1 MTVFGY
7 CRLSIREADE
17 GTSLDS
23 QRNSIQ
29 SYADQRN
36 ETVEWFTDDGFS
48 GRSGNRPA
56 YQAMFQRL
64 SEPGVTAV
72 VARSV
77 DRLGRNLK
85 EFLLFTEAAQELG
98 VPVVAVASGI
108 DTSTSAGVLFA
119 QLLGVFAQAE
129 SGAIA
134 ERQVYSQA
142 ERRKQGRSIGVLPYG
157 YASVESGSGAYR
169 VIVENEANLIL
180 DAVNAVMEGSSIS
193 AAAVTMNQAGATSKR
208 GNPWNGSTLRR
219 LLMNPT
225 LAGLRHY
232 EGTIQLDDK
241 GKVYHDSDT
250 EIIPL
255 ATWRELQKVIGSR
268 GVKRKVGT
276 SGEQLML
283 AGIALCG
290 SCNALM
296 SRDTYKT
303 KDGRAS
309 QYRCSSKTRFTCP
322 LPVTVVA
329 ARLDAFVIEQLQPL
343 GHLLVTKLV
352 SEEEPATVIQRETLS
367 LQIESIAGE
376 FATASPEQ
384 VSELASTLSGL
395 KQQLIALPSKLV
407 ERYEETGETF
417 AEVLAHSPA
426 LIAQQA
432 IEAVIVAPPAV
443 KYQQRLD
450 GDRVQIMWKEPE
462 QFDTD

>member
-23 QRNSIQ
+23 QRNAIQ

-56 YQAMFQRL
+56 YQALIQRL
-64 SEPGVTAV
+64 GEPGVTAV

-85 EFLLFTEAAQELG
+85 EFLSFTEAAQELG

-142 ERRKQGRSIGVLPYG
+142 ERRKQVRSIGVLPYG
-157 YASVESGSGAYR
+157 YSSVESGSGAFR
-169 VIVENEANLIL
+169 VIVEEEANLIL
-180 DAVNAVMEGSSIS
+180 DAVKAVMDGSSIS
-193 AAAVTMNQAGATSKR
+193 AAAVTMNEAGATSKR

-232 EGTIQLDDK
+232 EGEIQLDEQ

-250 EIIPL
+250 EIVPL

-367 LQIESIAGE
+367 LQIESIASE
-376 FATASPEQ
+376 FATASPDQ
-384 VSELASTLSGL
+384 VSELASTLSAL
-395 KQQLIALPSKLV
+395 KQQLLALPSKLI

-417 AEVLAHSPA
+417 AEVLTHSPA
-426 LIAQQA
+426 LVAQQA

-450 GDRVQIMWKEPE
+450 GDRVQIMWKEPA